1 MPKFELTDEQR
12 KLVERIRRENA
23 ELRARGL
30 PEPVG
35 PLADRMQSEAEASA
49 ALAQPGPIRDAYLEI
64 FPEDAE
70 DDA

>member
-1 MPKFELTDEQR
+1 MAQYKLTDEEQQ
-12 KLVERIRRENA
+12 LVEKISRENA
-23 ELRARGL
+23 ELIARGL

-49 ALAQPGPIRDAYLEI
+49 ALAQPGPARDAYLEI

-70 DDA
+70 DNA

>member
-1 MPKFELTDEQR
+1 MPKFELTEEQKKWIEEDDREVDE
-12 KLVERIRRENA
+12 LI
-23 ELRARGL
+23 ARGL

>member
-1 MPKFELTDEQR
+1 MPKFEFTDEER
-12 KLVERIRRENA
+12 RLVERTWREND

-35 PLADRMQSEAEASA
+35 PLAERMQSEAEASA

>member
-1 MPKFELTDEQR
+1 MPKFELTDEQ
-12 KLVERIRRENA
+12 KKWIEKDRREVA

>member
-1 MPKFELTDEQR
+1 MPKYKITDEDL
-12 KLVERIRRENA
+12 KWSKKAMREMD
-23 ELRARGL
+23 ELIARGL

-35 PLADRMQSEAEASA
+35 PLAERMQSEAEASA

>member
-1 MPKFELTDEQR
+1 MPKFELTDEQ
-12 KLVERIRRENA
+12 KKWIEKDRREVA

-49 ALAQPGPIRDAYLEI
+49 ALAQPGPARDAYLEI

>member
-1 MPKFELTDEQR
+1 MPKYQLTDEDR
-12 KLVERIRRENA
+12 RLVEQGRREMA

-35 PLADRMQSEAEASA
+35 PLAERMQSEAEASA

>member
-1 MPKFELTDEQR
+1 MPKFELTDEQ
-12 KLVERIRRENA
+12 KKWIEEDDREVD
-23 ELRARGL
+23 ELIARGL

>member
-1 MPKFELTDEQR
+1 MPKFELTEEQKKWIEEDDREVDE
-12 KLVERIRRENA
+12 LI
-23 ELRARGL
+23 ARGL

-49 ALAQPGPIRDAYLEI
+49 ALAQPGPIRDTYLEI

>member
-1 MPKFELTDEQR
+1 MPKFELTEEQKKRAEEGMREMDE
-12 KLVERIRRENA
+12 LI
-23 ELRARGL
+23 ARGL

-35 PLADRMQSEAEASA
+35 PLAERMQSEAEASA